1 MDRRTPVDKQET
13 SVDRGQN
20 RQQLVEAYYESLD
33 THAYDRLETLLAPDF
48 VHERP
53 DMTLSGRA
61 EFLSFME
68 HDRPN
73 TDTSHPVDELYFG
86 RDGSEIA
93 ARGRLLSA
101 DDTLLV
107 EFVDVFAFEEERIS
121 RIRTFTQ

>member
-1 MDRRTPVDKQET
+1 MDEQET
-13 SVDRGQN
+13 SVDGGER
-20 RQQLVEAYYESLD
+20 RQELVEAYYESLD
-33 THAYDRLETLLAPDF
+33 THAYDRLETLLDDDF

-73 TDTSHPVDELYFG
+73 TDTSHPVDELYVG
-86 RDGSEIA
+86 SDESEIA

-107 EFVDVFAFEEERIS
+107 EFVDLFVFERGKIS
-121 RIRTFTQ
+121 RIRTFTH